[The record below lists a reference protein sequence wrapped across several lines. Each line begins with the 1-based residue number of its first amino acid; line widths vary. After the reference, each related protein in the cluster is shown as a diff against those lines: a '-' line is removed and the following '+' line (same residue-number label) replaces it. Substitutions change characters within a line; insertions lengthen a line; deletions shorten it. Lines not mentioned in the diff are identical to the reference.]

1 MTPEQTTRR
10 RVFGWLVVIALY
22 FAVQLAP
29 RPAAI
34 RPEGWRL
41 LGIFIATI
49 GGLIALLL
57 RRRIGR
63 VSLRGWI
70 DGFAHPCHSDACVM
84 LSRTQPNCPLVTVAL
99 Q

>member
-1 MTPEQTTRR
+1 MTTEPTVRR
-10 RVFGWLVVIALY
+10 RVIGWLVVIALY

-49 GGLIALLL
+49 GGLILQPIAGGALVLL
-57 RRRIGR
+57 MLAAAVSMVSTGR
-63 VSLRGWI
+63 VVW
-70 DGFAHPCHSDACVM
+70 
-84 LSRTQPNCPLVTVAL
+84 T
-99 Q
+99 